1 VAGPISFAAN
11 ELRGV
16 TDIAWL
22 NQGYFE
28 NLLASGQL
36 TVWAVAV
43 GTNVHLTLPVELK
56 VNVTVNVFE

>member
-1 VAGPISFAAN
+1 VAGPISFAAG

-22 NQGYFE
+22 NQNYFQD
-28 NLLASGQL
+28 LLTSGQL
-36 TVWAVAV
+36 TVWAVAA
-43 GTNVHLTLPVELK
+43 GTNVHLTLPMELK